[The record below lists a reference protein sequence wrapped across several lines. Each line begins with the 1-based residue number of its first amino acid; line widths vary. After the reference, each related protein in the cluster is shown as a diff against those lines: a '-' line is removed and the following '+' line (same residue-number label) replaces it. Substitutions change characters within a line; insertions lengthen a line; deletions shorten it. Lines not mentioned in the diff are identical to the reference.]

1 LDTLFSGTEVWAEK
15 EKIST
20 LGNLENTYSEQFGEQ
35 LGNPKDELELTMWQC
50 GCGQAFFLIA
60 NWCKISP
67 FAG

>member
-50 GCGQAFFLIA
+50 GCGQAFF
-60 NWCKISP
+60 
-67 FAG
+67 